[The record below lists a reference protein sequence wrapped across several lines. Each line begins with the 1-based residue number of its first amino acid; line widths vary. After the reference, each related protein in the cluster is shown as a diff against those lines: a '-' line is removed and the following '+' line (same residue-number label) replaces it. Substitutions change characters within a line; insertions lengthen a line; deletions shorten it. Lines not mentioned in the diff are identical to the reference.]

1 MSDLHKT
8 DVRRLH
14 ADAKRYHWILRHYAE
29 FHGAWTLAAFQ
40 RQAQEKGIGPGLD
53 GAIDAAIAAE
63 FADVAAAAVEGG
75 K

>member
-1 MSDLHKT
+1 MSDLQKT

-63 FADVAAAAVEGG
+63 FADVSVAAVEET